1 MNILTRIVKS
11 INYRILS
18 PIDRFLNCAC
28 YRIAGEETL
37 KNQWKTYDY
46 VKKCIIGQSKGLP
59 NLMPQSLQS
68 QHIINGNEQIAWI
81 YWNTGMDSAPAIV
94 KKCQRSVQ
102 NNLPDGYRLII
113 LTEKNI
119 SDYVTIPQ
127 DILEKRSKGIIKE
140 AHFSDLLR
148 SILLYLYGG
157 LWFDATCYVSA
168 PIPEYVLECPFFMFK
183 TDLLYDINRSC
194 LKSSS
199 WFIKADKGSYIL
211 EQVINMLLFYWQKNQ
226 HLRDYYLYH
235 ICISALVD
243 CDPIAKKSWDEVPY
257 ICNMNPHVMLYS
269 FDKPYSPNRW
279 EICINSCFIHKLT
292 YKFKNTLLQQSTEN
306 ILQHFMQL

>member
-1 MNILTRIVKS
+1 MNILTRFIKS
-11 INYRILS
+11 INYRIIS
-18 PIDRFLNCAC
+18 PIDRFLSCAC
-28 YRIAGEETL
+28 YRINGEETL

-46 VKKCIIGQSKGLP
+46 VKNRIIGKSKDLP
-59 NLMPQSLQS
+59 NLLPQSQ
-68 QHIINGNEQIAWI
+68 QAHRIIDGKEQIAWV
-81 YWNTGMDSAPAIV
+81 YWNTGIDSAPEIV
-94 KKCQRSVQ
+94 KKCLQSVQ
-102 NNLPDGYRLII
+102 GKLPDGYRLII

-127 DILEKRSKGIIKE
+127 YILEKRSGGIIKE

-168 PIPEYVLECPFFMFK
+168 PIPKYVLECPFFMFK

-211 EQVINMLLFYWQKNQ
+211 ERVINMLFFYWQENKR
-226 HLRDYYLYH
+226 LRDYYLYH
-235 ICISALVD
+235 ICVSALVD
-243 CDPIAKKSWDEVPY
+243 CDHIAKRIWNDIPY
-257 ICNMNPHVMLYS
+257 ICNMNPHVMQYS
-269 FDKPYSPNRW
+269 FDKLYTPIRW
-279 EICINSCFIHKLT
+279 EICLNSCFIHKLT
-292 YKFKNTLLQQSTEN
+292 YKFKNTLLQQSSEN
-306 ILQHFMQL
+306 ILQHFMQW